1 MVRVF
6 ADIKMELFIGE
17 NGEMIYRTVK
27 EFSILVIMKLQN
39 VSLIMDRYQT
49 VELNIYCKMDNILK
63 EIM

>member
-6 ADIKMELFIGE
+6 ADIKMDLFIGE

-49 VELNIYCKMDNILK
+49 VELNIYCKMVNILK

>member
-27 EFSILVIMKLQN
+27 EFSILVIMKL
-39 VSLIMDRYQT
+39 
-49 VELNIYCKMDNILK
+49 
-63 EIM
+63 